1 MDEVEFKKIS
11 SNSIDYEIV
20 QKLKHIKMIPL
31 DLVWNDLGNWD
42 VLSQTKDVCQT
53 TKKVFQLSSNNN
65 FIRGSDRI
73 IATVG
78 LENFI
83 VIYTD
88 DATLICKKGYAHRLK
103 EIVEK
108 INIKRY
114 PQTKSH
120 QTEPRPWGYF
130 RVLIDRDNLK
140 VKELSIKPNHRLS
153 LQYHNYRS
161 EHWVIASGE
170 AKVFVEGKIK
180 NLKKGDSI
188 DIPIK
193 AKHYIQNSSSDKL
206 IVMKLN

>member
-1 MDEVEFKKIS
+1 MLESINQFSPKTAKFCELSFKNSSILSKYDEIKLDEVEFKKIS

-83 VIYTD
+83 VIDTD

-108 INIKRY
+108 INVKRY
-114 PQTKSH
+114 PQTKV
-120 QTEPRPWGYF
+120 T
-130 RVLIDRDNLK
+130 
-140 VKELSIKPNHRLS
+140 
-153 LQYHNYRS
+153 
-161 EHWVIASGE
+161 
-170 AKVFVEGKIK
+170 
-180 NLKKGDSI
+180 
-188 DIPIK
+188 
-193 AKHYIQNSSSDKL
+193 
-206 IVMKLN
+206 KLNLDLGDTLEF